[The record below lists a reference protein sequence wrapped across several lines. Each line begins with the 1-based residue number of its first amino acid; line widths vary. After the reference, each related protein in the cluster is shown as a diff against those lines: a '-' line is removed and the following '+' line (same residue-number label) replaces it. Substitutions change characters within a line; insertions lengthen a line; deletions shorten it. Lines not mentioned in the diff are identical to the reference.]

1 MGAEIS
7 IFFDTNILQSFGI
20 GGGRNNSSDVHLG
33 KLGIP
38 DEFYKFID
46 FIDDF
51 NLKSQV
57 EICIPEVVVM
67 EMKHHMQNGFCQQI
81 VLLQKDFKLHRN
93 VFGDVV
99 QLEDA
104 EIKYNPNEYK
114 EYVNTLFNEFFDRQ
128 KEHVKMIPFP
138 RQNSIIEKLIDKAI
152 SGVSP
157 FFSGKIGRKR
167 HSDAGFKDALIAE
180 TIYEYQSEN
189 NTICLF
195 VTEDGDFCNI
205 FSNKIK
211 ADSKLVIF
219 SSIDSVVEALKEH
232 YHADVDI
239 KTKIT
244 KTFLEDIYRKERLL
258 NEANLKLD
266 ESITESKV
274 IDVKECDGKN
284 VFIIKV
290 LFVVNEVEY
299 TFIVKFDN
307 GANEFLDIKTTTE
320 ND

>member
-67 EMKHHMQNGFCQQI
+67 EMKHHMKNGFCQQT
-81 VLLQKDFKLHRN
+81 VLLQKDFELHRN

-114 EYVNTLFNEFFDRQ
+114 EYVNTLLMNF
-128 KEHVKMIPFP
+128 
-138 RQNSIIEKLIDKAI
+138 LID
-152 SGVSP
+152 
-157 FFSGKIGRKR
+157 RK
-167 HSDAGFKDALIAE
+167 
-180 TIYEYQSEN
+180 N
-189 NTICLF
+189 M
-195 VTEDGDFCNI
+195 
-205 FSNKIK
+205 
-211 ADSKLVIF
+211 SK
-219 SSIDSVVEALKEH
+219 
-232 YHADVDI
+232 
-239 KTKIT
+239 
-244 KTFLEDIYRKERLL
+244 
-258 NEANLKLD
+258 
-266 ESITESKV
+266 
-274 IDVKECDGKN
+274 
-284 VFIIKV
+284 
-290 LFVVNEVEY
+290 
-299 TFIVKFDN
+299 
-307 GANEFLDIKTTTE
+307 
-320 ND
+320 